1 MLFPGDPYR
10 YAAIRNDKGPT
21 SCRRGRHNC
30 GHRLK
35 DPPQAGI
42 TGQEHRSVIEPRQ
55 HAQPAAGPRRQRI
68 GPGTRNRRRR
78 GRDPAE
84 QFVQRHADPALH
96 EGQPGEAGR
105 IGGRA
110 VPHADRSAAT
120 DQFGH
125 PAEKRLVQ
133 SERKAPPDRSRKM
146 RRDAVGLLRRKRPVD
161 HDRRMPVGPRSREQ
175 RPDRPLRQPDTQR
188 RPAAGLRAKSRR
200 TGIAAVRGGAAS
212 RTPRRVPF
220 RATLLGTRSACDGSG
235 RIRMRGRPGFGG
247 RKAVM
252 PGRTGQQNTRIE
264 LRAGQAVGIVAP
276 VDRADA
282 PPGIDPDERMRE
294 QPLGSPEDNRLAS
307 TAPCT
312 MKPSTG
318 NGASLQ

>member
-1 MLFPGDPYR
+1 MLFPGQPYR

-68 GPGTRNRRRR
+68 GSGTRNRRRR

-96 EGQPGEAGR
+96 EGQPGEEGR

-120 DQFGH
+120 DQFSH

-146 RRDAVGLLRRKRPVD
+146 RRDAVGLLRRKRPVG
-161 HDRRMPVGPRSREQ
+161 HHRRPTPPSDSRIRRGGRQPDSAQSPAAPASPPSEAGPHPARRAASRSGRRSSGLGPHATDPAGSGCAAGRASEAAKPSCPVGPGSRM
-175 RPDRPLRQPDTQR
+175 
-188 RPAAGLRAKSRR
+188 PA
-200 TGIAAVRGGAAS
+200 
-212 RTPRRVPF
+212 
-220 RATLLGTRSACDGSG
+220 
-235 RIRMRGRPGFGG
+235 
-247 RKAVM
+247 
-252 PGRTGQQNTRIE
+252 
-264 LRAGQAVGIVAP
+264 
-276 VDRADA
+276 
-282 PPGIDPDERMRE
+282 
-294 QPLGSPEDNRLAS
+294 
-307 TAPCT
+307 
-312 MKPSTG
+312 
-318 NGASLQ
+318 